1 MMIDNQ
7 NTVLFVF
14 NIEGIWLQNEIEL
27 FLVGIRNAI
36 LRNVVILNAWVG
48 LGWVTTIIRG
58 GKFRDD
64 QILSNSDIQPT

>member
-14 NIEGIWLQNEIEL
+14 NIEGIWLRNEIEL

-36 LRNVVILNAWVG
+36 LCNVVILNAWVG
-48 LGWVTTIIRG
+48 LGWVG
-58 GKFRDD
+58 
-64 QILSNSDIQPT
+64 